1 MGIRISPSA
10 LLSALVLLASLSSAS
25 HISYDGSAIHFG
37 QSGELAVFSCPP
49 SGCVKGFLNSSQ
61 EKFLA
66 AARPV
71 NDEQVEFRVLRAVGQ
86 PSSCVLR
93 LVSPKPMLSGQPA
106 QSGAARFV
114 SGDFSFILA
123 QAEVQGGGPFSV
135 ELGSGG
141 LCIGMPENVSFIDFY
156 LVPERGQAAGQNKS
170 AGTNNASSAAPLHS
184 LPNSP
189 ASYSQSQPPASS
201 NAATPAPATLSSAPP
216 QQAPAR
222 YASGEAF
229 WAGFPSAPLAQP
241 PALSLRPSAPYP
253 ALSAL
258 YALIMLLAGRIV
270 RGRFHYAIITLLPLA
285 VGLFT
290 LPDDGFKPVGL
301 ALWAAAWIVISLRSK
316 RLW

>member
-141 LCIGMPENVSFIDFY
+141 
-156 LVPERGQAAGQNKS
+156 
-170 AGTNNASSAAPLHS
+170 H
-184 LPNSP
+184 
-189 ASYSQSQPPASS
+189 
-201 NAATPAPATLSSAPP
+201 
-216 QQAPAR
+216 
-222 YASGEAF
+222 
-229 WAGFPSAPLAQP
+229 
-241 PALSLRPSAPYP
+241 
-253 ALSAL
+253 
-258 YALIMLLAGRIV
+258 
-270 RGRFHYAIITLLPLA
+270 
-285 VGLFT
+285 
-290 LPDDGFKPVGL
+290 
-301 ALWAAAWIVISLRSK
+301 
-316 RLW
+316 